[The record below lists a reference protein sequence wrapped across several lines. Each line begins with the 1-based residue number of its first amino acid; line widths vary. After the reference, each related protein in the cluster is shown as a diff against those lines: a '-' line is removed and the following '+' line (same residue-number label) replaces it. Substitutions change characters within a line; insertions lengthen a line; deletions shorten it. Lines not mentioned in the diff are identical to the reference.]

1 MLQRKVIMLSN
12 GIDISKSKK
21 KCLALG
27 LDPASIP
34 SFITVGKEILEKKCL
49 EYQEILSVVKFF
61 VEKLLNDMKGTPI
74 LIIVSDEQGVVLEIE
89 GDETIHTMIE
99 RLGITRGVWFTE
111 ETTGTNA
118 ISLALDY
125 KHPIRII
132 GDDHYHYFLHSSVC
146 YSVPFQYSDLGNI
159 LGTITIMAS
168 IEQANDFLFTL
179 LSTVV
184 DSIEREL
191 LLRFQNRKLNILN
204 QIMMDATKTGII
216 LTDIE
221 GNITEFNTYA
231 EYLTGLKRENLIGK
245 SVVDLDP
252 FGKYIHNILQ
262 SHEEQEDREV
272 FIKKTGDEDK
282 TVCLFDGMPVY
293 DERGMLI
300 GAVGKL
306 RDITERHRV
315 EEKISYMAHHDD
327 LTGLPNRRFFHE
339 MLGRALDIAMKNK
352 MMMSVLLLDLDRFK
366 MINDTLGHMQGD
378 LLLIEVAKRLQDCIG
393 GEGTVF
399 RMGGDEFT
407 ILLPKIYHPEVAT
420 QWAKNIIELF
430 KTSFMIHEYEFDVT
444 ASIGISYYPHDGQ
457 DINSLMIHADT
468 AMFRAKEQGKNNF
481 IVYTSSMND
490 KSYEKL
496 ALEKALRKAI
506 INNELVLYYQPQIE
520 LCTGKMTSMEA
531 LIRWQHPDW
540 GLIPPDQF
548 IPLAEETGLIVPIGE
563 WVIRTACQQNKK
575 WQEIGLYQARIAV
588 NLSMYQFIKQGL
600 VETIKKILWETS
612 LDPQYLELEITES
625 MTMDVDRSIVIL
637 RDLNDLGVEIS
648 IDDFGTGYSS
658 LNYLKEFT
666 IHRLKIDR
674 SFVRDIMIDEKDARI
689 VSTIISMA
697 QGLGLEVVAEGVETR
712 EQLQFLYNEN
722 CNIVQGFYFCKPLPL
737 DEFESLLSKN
747 ADGFLCGN
755 ALS

>member
-1 MLQRKVIMLSN
+1 MVIMLLN
-12 GIDISKSKK
+12 EVYILKSKK
-21 KCLALG
+21 TCLKLG
-27 LDPASIP
+27 INPKSIP
-34 SFITVGKEILEKKCL
+34 SFITVGENILEQKCT

-61 VEKLLNDMKGTPI
+61 VRKLLNDMKGTPI
-74 LIIVSDEQGVVLEIE
+74 LVIVSDEQGVVLEIE
-89 GDETIHTMIE
+89 GDETIHNMME
-99 RLGITRGVWFTE
+99 RLGITRGVRFME
-111 ETTGTNA
+111 ETAGTNA
-118 ISLALDY
+118 ISLALEH
-125 KHPIRII
+125 KQAIKVV
-132 GDDHYHYFLHSSVC
+132 GDDHYHSFLDSSVC

-191 LLRFQNRKLNILN
+191 LLRSQNRKLNILN
-204 QIMMDATKTGII
+204 QIMMDASRTGIV

-221 GNITEFNTYA
+221 GNITDFNTYA
-231 EYLTGLKRENLIGK
+231 EFLTGFKKENLIGK
-245 SVVDLDP
+245 PVVNLDP
-252 FGKYIHNILQ
+252 FGKYIYNILQ
-262 SHEEQEDREV
+262 THKDQEDMELV
-272 FIKKTGDEDK
+272 IEKIEEGTKK
-282 TVCLFDGMPVY
+282 VCLFDGMPVY
-293 DERGMLI
+293 DERGILI

-306 RDITERHRV
+306 RDITERHKV

-339 MLGRALDIAMKNK
+339 MLGGALDAAMKSK
-352 MMMSVLLLDLDRFK
+352 VMMSVLLLDLDRFK

-378 LLLIEVAKRLQDCIG
+378 LLLVEVAKRLRDCIG
-393 GEGTVF
+393 DEGTVF

-407 ILLPKIYHPEVAT
+407 ILLPKIYHPGVAT

-430 KTSFMIHEYEFDVT
+430 KTSFMIHRYEFDVT

-481 IVYTSSMND
+481 VVYTSSMND

-506 INNELVLYYQPQIE
+506 VNDELVLYYQPQIE

-563 WVIRTACQQNKK
+563 WVIRMACQQNKK
-575 WQEIGLYQARIAV
+575 WQDVGLYQARVAV
-588 NLSMYQFIKQGL
+588 NLSTYQFIKQGL
-600 VETIKKILWETS
+600 VETVRKILWETG
-612 LDPQYLELEITES
+612 LDPRYLELEITES

-674 SFVRDIMIDEKDARI
+674 SFVRDIMSDNKDARI

-712 EQLQFLYNEN
+712 EQLQFLYNAN

-737 DEFESLLSKN
+737 NEFESLLSKKTG
-747 ADGFLCGN
+747 GFLYEN
-755 ALS
+755 ALD

>member
-1 MLQRKVIMLSN
+1 MLSN

-49 EYQEILSVVKFF
+49 EYQEILSVVKYF

-74 LIIVSDEQGVVLEIE
+74 LIVVSDEQGVVLEIE
-89 GDETIHTMIE
+89 GDETIHNMIE
-99 RLGITRGVWFTE
+99 KLGFERGAQFTV
-111 ETTGTNA
+111 ETNG
-118 ISLALDY
+118 ISSVSLALEH
-125 KHPIRII
+125 KRPIKII
-132 GDDHYHYFLHSSVC
+132 GSDHYHYCLHSSVC

-168 IEQANDFLFTL
+168 LKQADDFLLTL

-191 LLRFQNRKLNILN
+191 LLRYQNRKLNILN

-231 EYLTGLKRENLIGK
+231 EFLTGLKRENLIGK
-245 SVVDLDP
+245 SVVGLDP
-252 FGKYIHNILQ
+252 FGKYIYNILQ
-262 SHEEQEDREV
+262 SHEDQEDMELV
-272 FIKKTGDEDK
+272 IEKIEGASKK
-282 TVCLFDGMPVY
+282 VCLFDGMPVY
-293 DERGMLI
+293 DERGIRI
-300 GAVGKL
+300 GAVGKF
-306 RDITERHRV
+306 RDITERHKS

-339 MLGRALDIAMKNK
+339 MLGQALDAAMKNK
-352 MMMSVLLLDLDRFK
+352 AMLAVLLLDLDRFK
-366 MINDTLGHMQGD
+366 MINDTLGHIKGD
-378 LLLIEVAKRLQDCIG
+378 LLLAEVAKRLRNCIG
-393 GEGTVF
+393 NEGTVF

-407 ILLPKIYHPEVAT
+407 ILLPQIYHPEVAT
-420 QWAKNIIELF
+420 QWARNIIESF
-430 KTSFMIHEYEFDVT
+430 KIAFKINDYEFDVT
-444 ASIGISYYPHDGQ
+444 ASIGISYYPHDGY

-575 WQEIGLYQARIAV
+575 WQEIGLCQARVAV
-588 NLSMYQFIKQGL
+588 NLSTYQFIKQGL
-600 VETIKKILWETS
+600 VETVKKILGETG
-612 LDPQYLELEITES
+612 LGPQYLELEITES
-625 MTMDVDRSIVIL
+625 MTMDVDRSMVIL
-637 RDLNDLGVEIS
+637 RDLNDFGVEIS

-712 EQLQFLYNEN
+712 EQLQFLYNAN
-722 CNIVQGFYFCKPLPL
+722 CNIVQGFYFCKPLSL
-737 DEFESLLSKN
+737 NEFESLLSKN
-747 ADGFLCGN
+747 TNGFLYGN